1 MASKTD
7 IQESAQALFCALA
20 DYAGASYVS
29 NKNGVFN
36 EDMVKDYLTFKIK
49 WETDKSFNIKLE
61 DVFKK
66 QTKSGKASF
75 KEIEDFLIDNVAW
88 YKSSVLISK
97 KIIIEIDDISVKFN
111 RIKKPK
117 WEDIF
122 YNHQDELMGDI
133 QKLWTQANKK
143 QKSINDP
150 KLKRTFIPFG
160 DLNKWSPADIYFS
173 SSKAQKILKDHTQG
187 RLFNEMN
194 FLVLNK
200 LISDLI
206 DDGELLPLSLKKQTS
221 SVVLKK
227 VNFDRKKENIEL
239 NQIKYGGYS
248 WEKYPLNAT
257 TAKKP
262 ARDLKIYMKGTKSE
276 KDAIVLRHDPST
288 NYFRGEIILKGME
301 AKAGGLGTG
310 QIIAIVGI
318 IDIKKQSELQRIVRS
333 AIDAFKRKK
342 EPIRKEYDALIKGI
356 TDKKQIENI
365 RKAYNYDEK
374 VGEISAKY
382 VTNVIMPI
390 IISLLK
396 DNKKGDEFVKLVYT
410 YAASQTT
417 QSAKFIIAK

>member
-20 DYAGASYVS
+20 DYAGSSYVS

-36 EDMVKDYLTFKIK
+36 EDIVKDYLTFKIK
-49 WETDKSFNIKLE
+49 WETDKNFNIKLE

-75 KEIEDFLIDNVAW
+75 KEIEDFLTDDVSW
-88 YKSSVLISK
+88 FKSSVLISK
-97 KIIIEIDDISVKFN
+97 KLINEINNISVKFN
-111 RIKKPK
+111 RIKKPR
-117 WEDIF
+117 WEDVF
-122 YNHQDELMGDI
+122 YNHQDELMSDI

-143 QKSINDP
+143 QKSVDDP

-173 SSKAQKILKDHTQG
+173 SAKAQRILKEHTQG
-187 RLFNEMN
+187 QLFNEMN

-221 SVVLKK
+221 SVVIKK
-227 VNFDRKKENIEL
+227 VNFNQTKEARDLE
-239 NQIKYGGYS
+239 QIKYGGYS
-248 WEKYPLNAT
+248 WEKYPLNVT
-257 TAKKP
+257 TSKKP
-262 ARDLKIYMKGTKSE
+262 ARDMKIFMKGTKSDR
-276 KDAIVLRHDPST
+276 DAIVLRHDPST

-310 QIIAIVGI
+310 QIISIVGI
-318 IDIKKQSELQRIVRS
+318 VDPKRESELQRIVRS
-333 AIDAFKRKK
+333 AIDAFKRNK
-342 EPIRKEYDALIKGI
+342 EPIRKEYDSLIKGI
-356 TDKKQIENI
+356 TDKKQIQNI

-374 VGEISAKY
+374 IGEISAKY

-417 QSAKFIIAK
+417 LSAKFVIAK